1 LREYVRE
8 LVVAKRR
15 RVRDAD
21 RDIALAWHTAVLTR
35 TKEIPK
41 LTSLLSSN
49 SGGEKRQ
56 QSPREQVLMWQTI
69 AAYFG
74 GTFQPVKADA

>member
-1 LREYVRE
+1 MRE
-8 LVVAKRR
+8 LVVSRR
-15 RVRDAD
+15 RRLRDAD

-41 LTSLLSSN
+41 LTSLLSSK
-49 SGGEKRQ
+49 GGEKRQ

-74 GTFQPVKADA
+74 GTFTPVKADA